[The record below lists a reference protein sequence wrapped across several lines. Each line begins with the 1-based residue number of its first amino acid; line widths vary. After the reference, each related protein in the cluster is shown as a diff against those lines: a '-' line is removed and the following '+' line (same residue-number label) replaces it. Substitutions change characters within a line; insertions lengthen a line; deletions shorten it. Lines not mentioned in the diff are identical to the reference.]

1 MAGSNTLTITDAN
14 YQAEVAQSSVPVLLD
29 FWAPWCGPCR
39 LIAPVIDEI
48 AAERAGKA
56 KVGKINVD
64 ENQQLAA
71 QFRVSSIPMLLFVK
85 GGQVVDQVVGA
96 GTSKAALLASL
107 SSQTLTEVCLQG
119 SQIISHSWTQRKET
133 RSYCRVWLRASQYP
147 PTGGTRSVMTD
158 HWLT

>member
-14 YQAEVAQSSVPVLLD
+14 YDAEVAQSPVPVLLD

-48 AAERAGKA
+48 ANERVGKA

-64 ENQQLAA
+64 ENQQLAV

-85 GGQVVDQVVGA
+85 GGQVVDQVIGA
-96 GTSKAALLASL
+96 GTSKAALLAKL
-107 SSQTLTEVCLQG
+107 DALG
-119 SQIISHSWTQRKET
+119 
-133 RSYCRVWLRASQYP
+133 
-147 PTGGTRSVMTD
+147 
-158 HWLT
+158 